1 MGKDIKHYKQNGNT
15 CAICCMLMILS
26 YYNVIDKI
34 NWYDERRLYRIYK
47 SKYID
52 GVPFSAILYHLT
64 KNNLDVSIYHSE
76 NSLFKNNNVF
86 NDEMFDLLLNEYNEF
101 LNNAIKYSAKVYK
114 EVNINIKL
122 LKEKLNENNLIIL
135 AGMVDNIYHSILLSE
150 CVDNGFI
157 VHDPLNKDKKIM
169 TYNEINNYMITNIGK
184 WFIVVNGKSKY

>member
-1 MGKDIKHYKQNGNT
+1 
-15 CAICCMLMILS
+15 MLMVLS

-52 GVPFSAILYHLT
+52 GVPFSAILYHLS

>member
-1 MGKDIKHYKQNGNT
+1 MGKDIKHYNQNGNT

>member
-15 CAICCMLMILS
+15 CAICCMLMVLS

-52 GVPFSAILYHLT
+52 GVPFSAILYHLS

>member
-184 WFIVVNGKSKY
+184 WFIVVNSKSKY